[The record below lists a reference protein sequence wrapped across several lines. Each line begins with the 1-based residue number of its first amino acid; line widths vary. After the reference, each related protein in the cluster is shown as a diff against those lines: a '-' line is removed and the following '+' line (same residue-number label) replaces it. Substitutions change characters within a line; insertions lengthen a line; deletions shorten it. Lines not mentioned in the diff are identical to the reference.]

1 MIISASRRTDI
12 PAFYSQW
19 FFNRIKEGYV
29 LVPNPYHPKMISK
42 ISLSPAVVDCFVFW
56 TKNPAPMLNQLEKL
70 QDYNYY
76 FQFTLNPYGEKLEN
90 HLPSI
95 NKRMDTFKK
104 LADKI
109 GRERVIWRYD
119 PILTNEEYNVS
130 FHQEAFARIAD
141 ELKDHTA
148 KCMLGFIDHYQLN
161 NVGGTDPKRDLS
173 IEKLDINYFDEAF
186 HLNLCCTMYLSQQ
199 VIPIMTAN
207 GGGNIVNVAS
217 ISGLTADAN
226 GTLYGASKAGVINL
240 TKYIATQMGKKNIRC
255 NAVAPGLVLTPAA
268 LDNLNEDVRNIFL
281 GQCATPYLGEP
292 EDVAAT
298 IAFLASND
306 ARYITGQTIVVDGGL
321 TVHNPTVAL
330 S

>member
-141 ELKDHTA
+141 ELKDCQMYAGIHRSLPA
-148 KCMLGFIDHYQLN
+148 Y
-161 NVGGTDPKRDLS
+161 P
-173 IEKLDINYFDEAF
+173 E
-186 HLNLCCTMYLSQQ
+186 LCT
-199 VIPIMTAN
+199 VIQHPSADSRGNRRN
-207 GGGNIVNVAS
+207 GC
-217 ISGLTADAN
+217 L
-226 GTLYGASKAGVINL
+226 L
-240 TKYIATQMGKKNIRC
+240 
-255 NAVAPGLVLTPAA
+255 
-268 LDNLNEDVRNIFL
+268 
-281 GQCATPYLGEP
+281 
-292 EDVAAT
+292 
-298 IAFLASND
+298 
-306 ARYITGQTIVVDGGL
+306 
-321 TVHNPTVAL
+321 
-330 S
+330 